1 MTGRCPNLGLVGNRK
16 RVFAVS
22 THRHRCYAQEQPE
35 RIGREHQAKVCLAA
49 AYHRCP
55 RLSGKTASKRATT
68 GGQALPD
75 SGTAFSL
82 ASLARLESTSSTG
95 REQRFRPGVLYA
107 GLQAELGRKKEKS
120 SRSWSVTEFAVMGLG
135 LAILLAFSFIGY
147 AIVYRLK
154 VGPGMAAPSLVVE
167 AGAVATA
174 TVSPT
179 LEPTFTP
186 VPSPTPLVA
195 ALATE
200 SPPPTPEPAQP
211 TPVPNSRPAAESP
224 PTRLVIPKIV
234 VDIPVFPVG
243 IKTVMEGG
251 DSKVLWA
258 DVPNAGGFH
267 QTSAYPGH
275 PGNTVINGHRDIQGS
290 VFRHLD
296 RVEIGDEILVYV
308 NEQVYEYTVTE
319 KVVVPETFASPEQR
333 VDNLRLIGNMP
344 EERLTLITCTPV
356 GLATHRLL
364 VIAKPP
370 DQLAPQMPEAG
381 QSIQP

>member
-1 MTGRCPNLGLVGNRK
+1 
-16 RVFAVS
+16 
-22 THRHRCYAQEQPE
+22 
-35 RIGREHQAKVCLAA
+35 
-49 AYHRCP
+49 
-55 RLSGKTASKRATT
+55 
-68 GGQALPD
+68 
-75 SGTAFSL
+75 
-82 ASLARLESTSSTG
+82 
-95 REQRFRPGVLYA
+95 VLYA

-200 SPPPTPEPAQP
+200 SPSPTPEPAQP

>member
-1 MTGRCPNLGLVGNRK
+1 
-16 RVFAVS
+16 
-22 THRHRCYAQEQPE
+22 
-35 RIGREHQAKVCLAA
+35 
-49 AYHRCP
+49 
-55 RLSGKTASKRATT
+55 
-68 GGQALPD
+68 
-75 SGTAFSL
+75 
-82 ASLARLESTSSTG
+82 
-95 REQRFRPGVLYA
+95 
-107 GLQAELGRKKEKS
+107 
-120 SRSWSVTEFAVMGLG
+120 
-135 LAILLAFSFIGY
+135 
-147 AIVYRLK
+147 
-154 VGPGMAAPSLVVE
+154 
-167 AGAVATA
+167 
-174 TVSPT
+174 
-179 LEPTFTP
+179 
-186 VPSPTPLVA
+186 
-195 ALATE
+195 
-200 SPPPTPEPAQP
+200 
-211 TPVPNSRPAAESP
+211 
-224 PTRLVIPKIV
+224 VIPKIV